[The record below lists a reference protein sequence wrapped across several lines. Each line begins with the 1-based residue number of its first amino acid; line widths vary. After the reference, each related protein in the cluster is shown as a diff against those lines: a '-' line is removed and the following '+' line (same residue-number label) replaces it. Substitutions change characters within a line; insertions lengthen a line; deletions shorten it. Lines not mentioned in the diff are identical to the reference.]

1 MTANKFTGDEA
12 ARCVLSGKRQ
22 SDDMPLEET
31 IAIMEVMDEVRRQNG
46 LRYPEIIESTKYP
59 LDLKK
64 RDPNKKQEYIHR
76 N

>member
-1 MTANKFTGDEA
+1 M
-12 ARCVLSGKRQ
+12 LSGKQQ

-46 LRYPEIIESTKYP
+46 LRYPEAIESTEYP
-59 LDLKK
+59 LDLKR

>member
-1 MTANKFTGDEA
+1 
-12 ARCVLSGKRQ
+12 
-22 SDDMPLEET
+22 MPLAET
-31 IAIMEVMDEVRRQNG
+31 IAIMEVMDEVRKQNG
-46 LRYPEIIESTKYP
+46 LQYPEVIESTEYP